1 MFEVH
6 SFIIFPLDDTVLL
19 RNSLVTHVSLL
30 MRGGGWTESIHGVQ
44 QTTVFRSCDATV
56 SGNLLFH

>member
-19 RNSLVTHVSLL
+19 RNSLITHVSLL
-30 MRGGGWTESIHGVQ
+30 MRGGGWSESIHGVQ
-44 QTTVFRSCDATV
+44 QLQFRSCDATV